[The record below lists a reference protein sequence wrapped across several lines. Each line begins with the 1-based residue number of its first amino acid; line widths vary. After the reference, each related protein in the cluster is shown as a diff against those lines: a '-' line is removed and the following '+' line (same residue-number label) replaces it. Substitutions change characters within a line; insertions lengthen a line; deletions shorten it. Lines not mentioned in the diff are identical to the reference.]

1 MNLTMHLTRRPPV
14 ALQQYLGWWT
24 QFFCSC
30 PVFFALLTCSPYV
43 SYARSPDSLPVDDQ
57 AMEADRSSNVGKDL
71 WSRTRILPL
80 VLYSPETALMIGG
93 GTLTLI
99 DLGGARS
106 DRPSSFSLFGIYTTN
121 QQVVLAAAYELRGR
135 GDRHVVQQIARFV
148 DWPDRFYGIG
158 NQLDKGIE
166 VQARNDSTR
175 SYLNFTDRYL
185 QLETEYLFQPLK
197 SIYVGVGHHLRWS
210 RADDIE
216 SSEHG
221 EMLHDLEGA
230 QPMRWSGFMPIL
242 AYDTRDRLFWPSSGL
257 FLRGDVF
264 VYRRVTGSHFDGT
277 FYRLDGR
284 IFGEVFK
291 GQVAAARMNLQ
302 RATGDIPFQ
311 RLPALGG
318 PDLFRGWYL
327 GRLRDRAL
335 FCQQLE
341 WRSELSNRMAI
352 VSFVS
357 AGRVAP
363 TMASLTPADLRY
375 AGGLGY
381 RFALD
386 IEQRAHLRLDL
397 AYGAGLEFYF
407 QFKEA
412 F

>member
-1 MNLTMHLTRRPPV
+1 MSLSSVAHARPATAQP
-14 ALQQYLGWWT
+14 LD
-24 QFFCSC
+24 S
-30 PVFFALLTCSPYV
+30 
-43 SYARSPDSLPVDDQ
+43 RSRGVDRPSKTG
-57 AMEADRSSNVGKDL
+57 ESVPGNDL
-71 WSRTRILPL
+71 WSRTRILPI
-80 VLYSPETALMIGG
+80 VLYSPETALMLGG
-93 GTLTLI
+93 GTLTLL
-99 DLGGARS
+99 DLEGARL

-121 QQVVLAAAYELRGR
+121 QQLVLAAAYELRGR
-135 GDRHVVQQIARFV
+135 DDRHVVQQIVRFV
-148 DWPDRFYGIG
+148 DWPDRFYGLG
-158 NQLDKGIE
+158 NRLNKGIQ
-166 VQARNDSTR
+166 VGGRGNSPR

-185 QLETEYLFQPLK
+185 QLETEYLYQPLK
-197 SIYVGVGHHLRWS
+197 AIYVGMGHHLRWS

-216 SSEHG
+216 STEQSELLRALRG
-221 EMLHDLEGA
+221 T
-230 QPMRWSGFMPIL
+230 QPLRWSGFMPIL

-257 FLRGDVF
+257 FLRGDAF
-264 VYRRVTGSHFDGT
+264 LYRRLTGSDFDGT

-284 IFGEVFK
+284 AYGQPLK
-291 GQVAAARMNLQ
+291 GQVAAARFTLQ

-335 FCQQLE
+335 VCQQFE
-341 WRSELSNRMAI
+341 WRSELSHSMAV

-363 TMASLTPADLRY
+363 TLASLTPAELRY
-375 AGGLGY
+375 AGGVGY
-381 RFALD
+381 RYALD

-397 AYGAGLEFYF
+397 AYGAGFEFYF